1 MLPVHIQV
9 SNSIP
14 WCDLEDHSSEPTC
27 LRQSAARRSGPGCR
41 SRHRRA
47 SAGSSWTRLSTA
59 LCLSQVRQC
68 AVSFRSHRM
77 TNKIVLRRPIESA
90 LHAPVAVMHQAAALN
105 GSAVMQ
111 RLLEGIEDEARMR
124 RPGDAPP
131 DDAPGEGVDDER
143 HVNKALP
150 GGYIGVSGPEELHLR
165 PLAEP
170 DVNLSAHPA

>member
-9 SNSIP
+9 SDSIP

-90 LHAPVAVMHQAAALN
+90 QSVSFLVVPWLHRKRVLRQHHMVGELTAALGASKRGGTSTAYGQLPRTN
-105 GSAVMQ
+105 GPHWLV
-111 RLLEGIEDEARMR
+111 
-124 RPGDAPP
+124 
-131 DDAPGEGVDDER
+131 
-143 HVNKALP
+143 
-150 GGYIGVSGPEELHLR
+150 
-165 PLAEP
+165 
-170 DVNLSAHPA
+170 

>member
-9 SNSIP
+9 SDSIP

-90 LHAPVAVMHQAAALN
+90 QYVSIHYTERLADAGIDPSV
-105 GSAVMQ
+105 GSV
-111 RLLEGIEDEARMR
+111 
-124 RPGDAPP
+124 GDSYDNA
-131 DDAPGEGVDDER
+131 
-143 HVNKALP
+143 
-150 GGYIGVSGPEELHLR
+150 
-165 PLAEP
+165 LAEP
-170 DVNLSAHPA
+170 SMVCSRLRSSGEEDLGARWRLSSSLSSNGSTGSTIAAFSSQSAICRS